1 MQNRLHTAKTVV
13 EEDTAVAFK
22 KKSENKNAVMNISET
37 RHVPFAVVEAYKAIR
52 TNLMFL
58 LSGSESKVFGITSPE
73 AGEGKSTTSV
83 NMAIAFSQL
92 GDKVLL
98 IDADMRK
105 SSIHKK
111 LKIENFAG
119 LSNVLAGFNEYPEVI
134 NHISDT
140 FDVIIAGQVPPN
152 PSELLGSARF
162 KELVDAVSQEYS
174 YVIID
179 TPPMDV
185 VTDALVIAPHTA
197 GLVLVVKDQVTPTDA
212 ISRAIEAAKFA
223 NINLLGA
230 IMNAANPKS
239 GRGYGYRK
247 YGYRKYGYSKCGY
260 AKYGYG
266 YGNKPTLKNP
276 EESQSDQEQ

>member
-1 MQNRLHTAKTVV
+1 MAIKSKIDSKQTA
-13 EEDTAVAFK
+13 
-22 KKSENKNAVMNISET
+22 MNISES

-52 TNLMFL
+52 TNLTFL
-58 LSGSESKVFGITSPE
+58 LATSETKVFGITSPE

-111 LKIENFAG
+111 LKIENNAG
-119 LSNVLAGFNEYPEVI
+119 LSNVLAGFNNYSEVI
-134 NHISDT
+134 THINDT
-140 FDVIIAGQVPPN
+140 FDVITAGQVPPN

-162 KELVDAVSQEYS
+162 KELVETVGREYS

-197 GLVLVVKDQVTPTDA
+197 GLVLVVKDHVTPTDA
-212 ISRAIEAAKFA
+212 INRAIDAAKFA
-223 NINLLGA
+223 YINILGA
-230 IMNAANPKS
+230 VMNAANPKS

-247 YGYRKYGYSKCGY
+247 YGYS
-260 AKYGYG
+260 KYGYG
-266 YGNKPTLKNP
+266 YGSAPTLKQT
-276 EESQSDQEQ
+276 EQSETPNQQ

>member
-1 MQNRLHTAKTVV
+1 MAIKSKTDSKQTA
-13 EEDTAVAFK
+13 
-22 KKSENKNAVMNISET
+22 MNISES

-52 TNLMFL
+52 TNLTFL
-58 LSGSESKVFGITSPE
+58 LATSETKVFGITSPE

-111 LKIENFAG
+111 LKIENNAG
-119 LSNVLAGFNEYPEVI
+119 LSNVLAGFNNYSEVI
-134 NHISDT
+134 THINDT
-140 FDVIIAGQVPPN
+140 FDVITAGQVPPN

-162 KELVDAVSQEYS
+162 KELVEAVGREYS

-197 GLVLVVKDQVTPTDA
+197 GLVLVVKDHVTPTDA
-212 ISRAIEAAKFA
+212 INRAIEAAKFA
-223 NINLLGA
+223 NINILGA
-230 IMNAANPKS
+230 VMNAANPKS

-247 YGYRKYGYSKCGY
+247 YGYRKYGYRKYGYSKDG
-260 AKYGYG
+260 YGYG
-266 YGNKPTLKNP
+266 YGSTPTLKQT
-276 EESQSDQEQ
+276 EQSETPNQQ

>member
-1 MQNRLHTAKTVV
+1 MAIKSKTDGKQTA
-13 EEDTAVAFK
+13 
-22 KKSENKNAVMNISET
+22 MNISES

-52 TNLMFL
+52 TNLTFL
-58 LSGSESKVFGITSPE
+58 LATSETKVFGITSPE

-111 LKIENFAG
+111 LKIENNAG
-119 LSNVLAGFNEYPEVI
+119 LSNVLAGFNNYSEVI
-134 NHISDT
+134 THINDT
-140 FDVIIAGQVPPN
+140 FDVITAGQVPPN

-162 KELVDAVSQEYS
+162 KELVEAVGREYS

-197 GLVLVVKDQVTPTDA
+197 GLVLVVKDHVTPTDA
-212 ISRAIEAAKFA
+212 INRAIEAAKFA
-223 NINLLGA
+223 NINILGA
-230 IMNAANPKS
+230 VMNAANPKS

-247 YGYRKYGYSKCGY
+247 YGYRKYGYRKYGY
-260 AKYGYG
+260 SKYGYG
-266 YGNKPTLKNP
+266 YGSAPTLKQT
-276 EESQSDQEQ
+276 EQSETPNQQ

>member
-1 MQNRLHTAKTVV
+1 MAIKSKTDSKQTA
-13 EEDTAVAFK
+13 
-22 KKSENKNAVMNISET
+22 MNISES

-52 TNLMFL
+52 TNLTFL
-58 LSGSESKVFGITSPE
+58 LATSETKVFGITSPE

-111 LKIENFAG
+111 LKIENNAG
-119 LSNVLAGFNEYPEVI
+119 LSNVLAGFNNYSEVI
-134 NHISDT
+134 THINDT
-140 FDVIIAGQVPPN
+140 FDVITAGQVPPN
-152 PSELLGSARF
+152 PSELLGSAKF
-162 KELVDAVSQEYS
+162 KELVETVGREYS

-197 GLVLVVKDQVTPTDA
+197 GLVLVVKDHVTPTDA
-212 ISRAIEAAKFA
+212 INRAIEAAKFA
-223 NINLLGA
+223 NINILGA
-230 IMNAANPKS
+230 VMNAANPKS

-247 YGYRKYGYSKCGY
+247 YGYRKYGYRKYGY
-260 AKYGYG
+260 SKYGYG
-266 YGNKPTLKNP
+266 YGSAPTLKQT
-276 EESQSDQEQ
+276 EQSETPNQQ

>member
-1 MQNRLHTAKTVV
+1 MAINI
-13 EEDTAVAFK
+13 K
-22 KKSENKNAVMNISET
+22 KKNDNKQTVMNISES

-52 TNLMFL
+52 TNLTFL
-58 LSGSESKVFGITSPE
+58 LSSSDTKVFGITSPE

-111 LKIENFAG
+111 LKIENNIG
-119 LSNVLAGFNEYPEVI
+119 LSNILAGFNSYKEAITNI
-134 NHISDT
+134 NET
-140 FDVIIAGQVPPN
+140 FDVITAGQVPPN

-162 KELVDAVSQEYS
+162 KELVDAVGKEYS

-179 TPPMDV
+179 TPPVDV
-185 VTDALVIAPHTA
+185 VTDALVIAPQTA
-197 GLVLVVKDQVTPTDA
+197 GLVLVVKDQITPTDS
-212 ISRAIEAAKFA
+212 IERAIEAAKFA
-223 NINLLGA
+223 NINILGA
-230 IMNAANPKS
+230 VMNAANPKT

-247 YGYRKYGYSKCGY
+247 YGYRKYGYGKYGY
-260 AKYGYG
+260 RKYGYG
-266 YGNKPTLKNP
+266 YGSAPTLKKP
-276 EESQSDQEQ
+276 EETETPPQQ

>member
-1 MQNRLHTAKTVV
+1 MVI
-13 EEDTAVAFK
+13 K
-22 KKSENKNAVMNISET
+22 KKPQTNAGAVMNISEA
-37 RHVPFAVVEAYKAIR
+37 RHVPFAVVEAYKTIR
-52 TNLMFL
+52 TNLTFL
-58 LSGSESKVFGITSPE
+58 LASSETKVFGITSPE

-111 LKIENFAG
+111 LKIENAAG
-119 LSNVLAGFNEYPEVI
+119 LSNILAGFVEYKEVI

-140 FDVIIAGQVPPN
+140 FDVITAGQVPPN

-162 KELVDAVSQEYS
+162 KELVETVGKEYS

-179 TPPMDV
+179 TPPVDV
-185 VTDALVIAPHTA
+185 VTDALVIAPQTA

-212 ISRAIEAAKFA
+212 IEHAIDAAKFA
-223 NINLLGA
+223 NINILGA

-239 GRGYGYRK
+239 GGGYRK
-247 YGYRKYGYSKCGY
+247 YGYRKYSYYRKYGYS
-260 AKYGYG
+260 KYGYG
-266 YGNKPTLKNP
+266 YGGAPTLKKP
-276 EESQSDQEQ
+276 EETAETGEEQQK

>member
-1 MQNRLHTAKTVV
+1 VV
-13 EEDTAVAFK
+13 IK
-22 KKSENKNAVMNISET
+22 KKEDSKSTVMNISET

-52 TNLMFL
+52 TNLTFL
-58 LSGSESKVFGITSPE
+58 LSGSETKVFCITSPE

-111 LKIENFAG
+111 LKIENNAG
-119 LSNVLAGFNEYPEVI
+119 LSNILAGFNKYSEVI

-140 FDVIIAGQVPPN
+140 FDVITAGQVPPN

-162 KELVDAVSQEYS
+162 KELVDTVGKEYS

-179 TPPMDV
+179 TPPIDV

-197 GLVLVVKDQVTPTDA
+197 GLVLVVKDQVTPTDS
-212 ISRAIEAAKFA
+212 ISRAIDAAKFA
-223 NINLLGA
+223 GLNILGA

-247 YGYRKYGYSKCGY
+247 YGYRKYGYRKY
-260 AKYGYG
+260 AYSKYGYG
-266 YGNKPTLKNP
+266 YGYGSAPTLQKTQDDAN
-276 EESQSDQEQ
+276 SQQQ

>member
-1 MQNRLHTAKTVV
+1 MPI
-13 EEDTAVAFK
+13 K
-22 KKSENKNAVMNISET
+22 KKTDNKQPVMNISES
-37 RHVPFAVVEAYKAIR
+37 RHVPFAVVEAYKTIR
-52 TNLMFL
+52 TNLTYL
-58 LSGSESKVFGITSPE
+58 LSSSDTKVFGITSPE
-73 AGEGKSTTSV
+73 AGEGKSTTAV

-111 LKIENFAG
+111 LKIENAAG
-119 LSNVLAGFNEYPEVI
+119 LSNILAGFNNYKEAI

-140 FDVIIAGQVPPN
+140 FDVITAGQVPPN
-152 PSELLGSARF
+152 PSELLGSVRF
-162 KELVDAVSQEYS
+162 KELVDTVGKEYS

-179 TPPMDV
+179 TPPVDV
-185 VTDALVIAPHTA
+185 VTDALVIAPQTA
-197 GLVLVVKDQVTPTDA
+197 GLVLVVKDQVTPTDS

-230 IMNAANPKS
+230 IMNATNPKS

-247 YGYRKYGYSKCGY
+247 YGYRKYRYYRKYGYS
-260 AKYGYG
+260 KYGYG
-266 YGNKPTLKNP
+266 YGYGSAPTLQKT
-276 EESQSDQEQ
+276 EETTAQKQ

>member
-1 MQNRLHTAKTVV
+1 MVI
-13 EEDTAVAFK
+13 K
-22 KKSENKNAVMNISET
+22 KKTENKNTIMNINET

-52 TNLMFL
+52 TNITFL
-58 LSGSESKVFGITSPE
+58 LSSKDSKVFGVTSAE
-73 AGEGKSTTSV
+73 AGEGKSTTAV

-111 LKIENFAG
+111 LKIENNIG
-119 LSNVLAGFNEYPEVI
+119 LSNVLAGFNKYTETLVHI
-134 NHISDT
+134 NDT
-140 FDVIIAGQVPPN
+140 LDVMTAGQVPPN

-162 KELVDAVSQEYS
+162 KELVETTGKEYS

-197 GLVLVVKDQVTPTDA
+197 GLVLVVKDHVTPTDS
-212 ISRAIEAAKFA
+212 IGRAIEAAKFA

-230 IMNAANPKS
+230 IMNAANPKNS
-239 GRGYGYRK
+239 TRYRYRSYGAKK
-247 YGYRKYGYSKCGY
+247 YGYLKYGY
-260 AKYGYG
+260 YGYG
-266 YGNKPTLKNP
+266 ATPTLQNTQEKA
-276 EESQSDQEQ
+276 DQAKQ

>member
-1 MQNRLHTAKTVV
+1 MAI
-13 EEDTAVAFK
+13 K
-22 KKSENKNAVMNISET
+22 KKEDSKSAVMNISET

-52 TNLMFL
+52 TNLTFL
-58 LSGSESKVFGITSPE
+58 LASSETKVFGITSPE
-73 AGEGKSTTSV
+73 AGEGKSTTAV

-98 IDADMRK
+98 IDADMRR

-111 LKIENFAG
+111 LKIENNAG
-119 LSNVLAGFNEYPEVI
+119 LSNVLAGFNKYEEVVTR
-134 NHISDT
+134 ISET
-140 FDVIIAGQVPPN
+140 MDVLTAGQVPPN

-162 KELVDAVSQEYS
+162 KELVETAGKEYG

-179 TPPMDV
+179 TPPIDV
-185 VTDALVIAPHTA
+185 VTDALVIAPQTA
-197 GLVLVVKDQVTPTDA
+197 GLVLVVKDQVTPTDS

-223 NINLLGA
+223 DINLLGA

-239 GRGYGYRK
+239 GGRYGYRK
-247 YGYRKYGYSKCGY
+247 YGYRRYGYYRKYGY

-266 YGNKPTLKNP
+266 SAPTLQKPDETTNG
-276 EESQSDQEQ
+276 QQQ

>member
-1 MQNRLHTAKTVV
+1 MAIKSKTDGKQTA
-13 EEDTAVAFK
+13 
-22 KKSENKNAVMNISET
+22 MNISES

-52 TNLMFL
+52 TNLTFL
-58 LSGSESKVFGITSPE
+58 LATSETKVFGITSPE

-111 LKIENFAG
+111 LKIENNAG
-119 LSNVLAGFNEYPEVI
+119 LSNVLAGFNNYSEVI
-134 NHISDT
+134 THINDT
-140 FDVIIAGQVPPN
+140 FDVITAGQVPPN

-162 KELVDAVSQEYS
+162 KELVETVGREYS

-197 GLVLVVKDQVTPTDA
+197 GLVLVVKDHVTPTDA
-212 ISRAIEAAKFA
+212 INRAIEAAKFA
-223 NINLLGA
+223 NINILGA
-230 IMNAANPKS
+230 VMNAANPKS

-247 YGYRKYGYSKCGY
+247 YGYRKYGYRKYGY
-260 AKYGYG
+260 SKYGYG
-266 YGNKPTLKNP
+266 YGSAPTLKQT
-276 EESQSDQEQ
+276 EQSETPNQQ

>member
-1 MQNRLHTAKTVV
+1 MAIKSKIDSKQTA
-13 EEDTAVAFK
+13 
-22 KKSENKNAVMNISET
+22 MNISES

-52 TNLMFL
+52 TNLTFL
-58 LSGSESKVFGITSPE
+58 LATSETKVFGITSPE

-111 LKIENFAG
+111 LKVENNAG
-119 LSNVLAGFNEYPEVI
+119 LSNVLAGFNNYSEVI
-134 NHISDT
+134 THINDT
-140 FDVIIAGQVPPN
+140 FDVITAGQVPPN

-162 KELVDAVSQEYS
+162 KELVETVGREYS

-197 GLVLVVKDQVTPTDA
+197 GLVLVVKDHVTPTDA
-212 ISRAIEAAKFA
+212 INRAIEAAKFA
-223 NINLLGA
+223 NINILGA
-230 IMNAANPKS
+230 VMNAANPKS

-247 YGYRKYGYSKCGY
+247 YGYRKYGYRKYGY
-260 AKYGYG
+260 SKYGYG
-266 YGNKPTLKNP
+266 YGYGSTPTPKQT
-276 EESQSDQEQ
+276 EQSETPNQQ

>member
-1 MQNRLHTAKTVV
+1 M
-13 EEDTAVAFK
+13 FIK
-22 KKSENKNAVMNISET
+22 KKSENKQAVINISES
-37 RHVPFAVVEAYKAIR
+37 RHVPFAVVEAYKTIR
-52 TNLMFL
+52 TNLTYL
-58 LSGSESKVFGITSPE
+58 LSSSETKVFGITSPE

-111 LKIENFAG
+111 LKIENNAG
-119 LSNVLAGFNEYPEVI
+119 LSNILAGFNKYTEVI
-134 NHISDT
+134 NHISNT
-140 FDVIIAGQVPPN
+140 LDVITAGQVPPN

-162 KELVDAVSQEYS
+162 KELIDSVGKEYS

-179 TPPMDV
+179 TPPVDV
-185 VTDALVIAPHTA
+185 VTDALVLAPQTA
-197 GLVLVVKDQVTPTDA
+197 GLVLVVKDQVTPTDS

-230 IMNAANPKS
+230 VMNAANPKS
-239 GRGYGYRK
+239 GGYGYRK
-247 YGYRKYGYSKCGY
+247 YGYRKYSYYRKYGY
-260 AKYGYG
+260 AKYGGYG
-266 YGNKPTLKNP
+266 YGKAPTLQNP
-276 EESQSDQEQ
+276 DNTTETPQ

>member
-1 MQNRLHTAKTVV
+1 MVI
-13 EEDTAVAFK
+13 
-22 KKSENKNAVMNISET
+22 KKSQDSKSAVMNISET

-52 TNLMFL
+52 TNLTFL
-58 LSGSESKVFGITSPE
+58 LSSSETKVFGITSPE

-111 LKIENFAG
+111 LKLENTAG
-119 LSNVLAGFNEYPEVI
+119 LSNILAGFNRYTEVI

-140 FDVIIAGQVPPN
+140 LDVITAGQVPPN
-152 PSELLGSARF
+152 PSELLGSTRF
-162 KELVDAVSQEYS
+162 KELVETVGKEYS

-179 TPPMDV
+179 TPPVDV

-197 GLVLVVKDQVTPTDA
+197 GLVLVVKDQITPTDS
-212 ISRAIEAAKFA
+212 INRAIEAAKFA

-247 YGYRKYGYSKCGY
+247 YGYRKYSYYRKYGYS
-260 AKYGYG
+260 KYGYG
-266 YGNKPTLKNP
+266 YGYGSTPTLKNHVDTA
-276 EESQSDQEQ
+276 EEPKSSN

>member
-1 MQNRLHTAKTVV
+1 MAIKSKIDSKQTA
-13 EEDTAVAFK
+13 
-22 KKSENKNAVMNISET
+22 MNISES

-52 TNLMFL
+52 TNLTFL
-58 LSGSESKVFGITSPE
+58 LATSETKVFGITSPE

-111 LKIENFAG
+111 LKIENNAG
-119 LSNVLAGFNEYPEVI
+119 LSNVLAGFNNYSEVI
-134 NHISDT
+134 THINDT
-140 FDVIIAGQVPPN
+140 FDVITAGQVPPN

-162 KELVDAVSQEYS
+162 KELVEAVGREYS

-197 GLVLVVKDQVTPTDA
+197 GLVLVVKDHVTPTDA
-212 ISRAIEAAKFA
+212 INRAIEAAKFA
-223 NINLLGA
+223 NINILGA
-230 IMNAANPKS
+230 VMNAANPKS

-247 YGYRKYGYSKCGY
+247 YGYRKYGYRKYGY
-260 AKYGYG
+260 SKYGYG
-266 YGNKPTLKNP
+266 YGSAPTLKQT
-276 EESQSDQEQ
+276 EQSETPNQQ